1 MRNVGIAG
9 KIYAV
14 VALMATVAAAVGI
27 IGLGVLGTFMDRA
40 EEMRDS
46 ASRALLGEQVN
57 GLVMAVVMD
66 SRGIYMGRNPE
77 EVEKFSKPLLA
88 NLDKIEARLR
98 DWDGLVLPDRRDA
111 FVKLNAAARQFI
123 EFRRETV
130 RIGRT
135 EGADAARV
143 FGDNDANRKS
153 RQDLNALVDHF
164 AKLNAEDIHEHTES
178 LGTTYVWAKGLS
190 LSVLIGG
197 IAAGVLVSWLI
208 ASRLISRPVRGMTD
222 VMDRLRN
229 HDLAVEI
236 PHTDRGDEIGAMA
249 RAVEVF
255 RDSMTQADQLAAH
268 EAEQQKLRERR
279 TAAIEAMTRDFDGQ
293 VSQVVEALAGAAE
306 SLTSTARGLTS
317 TASRAQEQAASVA
330 VSAEQTSANVQTVA
344 SATEELSASIAEI
357 ARRTSDASGVA
368 RAAADE
374 GERANDKVR
383 GLAETAQ
390 RIGEVVGLINNI
402 ASQTNLLALNATIE
416 AARAG
421 EAGKGFAVV
430 ANEVK
435 SLANQTAKATEDIT
449 AQVSAVQES
458 TREAVTAIGGITG
471 TIGEI
476 SRISTTIA
484 SAVEE
489 QGAATAEIASS
500 VNQAANGVQAV
511 TDTIGHVEEA
521 AVATESAAAV
531 VAQAAD
537 QLSTR
542 TNDLRRIVHDFLTR
556 VKAA

>member
-1 MRNVGIAG
+1 MRNIGISG

-14 VALMATVAAAVGI
+14 VALMATVAGAVGI
-27 IGLGVLGTFMDRA
+27 IGLTVLGTFMDRA
-40 EEMRDS
+40 ETMRDS
-46 ASRALLGEQVN
+46 AARALLGEQVN
-57 GLVMAVVMD
+57 ALVLAVVMD
-66 SRGIYMGRNPE
+66 SRGIYMGRTVE
-77 EVEKFSKPLLA
+77 DVEKFGKPLLV
-88 NLDKIEARLR
+88 NLDRMEERLR
-98 DWDGLVLPDRRDA
+98 SWDPLILPEQREDFA
-111 FVKLNAAARQFI
+111 KLTAAARQFI
-123 EFRRETV
+123 DFRRETV
-130 RIGRT
+130 RIGRA
-135 EGADAARV
+135 EGPEAARM

-153 RQDLNALVDHF
+153 RQALNAQVERF
-164 AKLNAEDIHEHTES
+164 AKLNADDIQVQTDSLSSTYGWARTLS
-178 LGTTYVWAKGLS
+178 LG
-190 LSVLIGG
+190 VLVGG
-197 IAAGVLVSWLI
+197 VALGVLVSWLI
-208 ASRLISRPVRGMTD
+208 ASRMIARPVRGMTM
-222 VMDRLRN
+222 VMDRLRG
-229 HDLAVEI
+229 HDLTVAI
-236 PHTDRGDEIGAMA
+236 PDTDRGDEIGAMA

-255 RDSMTQADQLAAH
+255 RDSMVQADQLAAH
-268 EAEQQKLRERR
+268 EAEQQKARERR

-293 VSQVVEALAGAAE
+293 VSQVVEALSGAAV
-306 SLTSTARGLTS
+306 SLTTTARGLTA

-383 GLAETAQ
+383 GLAEAAQ
-390 RIGEVVGLINNI
+390 RIGEVVGLINDI

-421 EAGKGFAVV
+421 DAGKGFAVV

-435 SLANQTAKATEDIT
+435 SLANQTAKATEDI
-449 AQVSAVQES
+449 ARQVTAVQDS
-458 TREAVTAIGGITG
+458 TREAVTVIGGITG

-500 VNQAANGVQAV
+500 VNQAANGVQSV
-511 TDTIGHVEEA
+511 TDTIGDVEEA
-521 AVATESAAAV
+521 AVATESAAGV

-542 TNDLRRIVHDFLTR
+542 TDDLRRIVNDFLTR